1 MATAPVVSRFCSLP
15 AKEVFGIA
23 QDNRSPVAVWSA
35 WVAQHRAAICLG
47 ISDMITKPLAA
58 GVLCLFA
65 AGCASD
71 ARMGALRADMAGR
84 QAAAELAASR
94 PGGTAD
100 DRERARSYASAQSC
114 IDRLQ
119 AHAQSVRATKMATT
133 GAMAAVS
140 MAGPGGAL
148 AARTMAPAA
157 AMATRGQGNFQI
169 ACY

>member
-1 MATAPVVSRFCSLP
+1 MIARPVF
-15 AKEVFGIA
+15 
-23 QDNRSPVAVWSA
+23 
-35 WVAQHRAAICLG
+35 
-47 ISDMITKPLAA
+47 A

-65 AGCASD
+65 AGCTSD
-71 ARMGALRADMAGR
+71 ARMNALRADMAGR

-94 PGGTAD
+94 LGGTAD

-114 IDRLQ
+114 IDQLQ
-119 AHAQSVRATKMATT
+119 AHAQSARATKMAAT

-157 AMATRGQGNFQI
+157 AMATRSQGNFQV